1 MRYYGEAIISNVII
15 PGECIKTEKDAE
27 KCLKDADADFLDE
40 GWLEHEQIMEDKKR
54 KNHEE
59 LYYRLKGR
67 VANRQFAMPYS
78 EGQFEQIFGKKIAGE
93 RGET

>member
-1 MRYYGEAIISNVII
+1 MADAPAIHI
-15 PGECIKTEKDAE
+15 PGECIKTKKDAE
-27 KCLKDADADFLDE
+27 KLLRDTDADFMDE
-40 GWLEHEQIMEDKKR
+40 GWQEHEQRMEDKKR

-67 VANRQFAMPYS
+67 VANRQFAMPYK
-78 EGQFEQIFGKKIAGE
+78 EGQWEAIFGHKEKSAGE